1 SDPSH
6 FFERYVDLQVLHS
19 FPTRRS
25 SDLSE
30 LLLNSKSVG
39 IIGTNLTSLD
49 IIMYLKKHNYK
60 NDIIVTSRSGTVPFI
75 RGNEAEVNIDV
86 DALKNKKDITIH
98 DIVDIFKEKVKRKGI
113 DFNIIKKLNEM
124 SVIETLK

>member
-75 RGNEAEVNIDV
+75 RGNEAEVNIEDRKSTRLNSSHV
-86 DALKNKKDITIH
+86 SISYAVFCLKKKNT
-98 DIVDIFKEKVKRKGI
+98 
-113 DFNIIKKLNEM
+113 
-124 SVIETLK
+124 